1 MDTSLATPASSER
14 GPSRNRRPRRAGQ
27 RGQSTVEY
35 ALLLLGAAAI
45 AMLVVAWV
53 AKTDMIGRLFEMVI
67 GRIVDQA

>member
-1 MDTSLATPASSER
+1 MNSSVTSDR
-14 GPSRNRRPRRAGQ
+14 VPRRSEARHFGQ

-53 AKTDMIGRLFEMVI
+53 AKTDMIGRLFEVVI
-67 GRIVDQA
+67 GRIVDQT

>member
-1 MDTSLATPASSER
+1 MNTSATPNRARRRSEAR
-14 GPSRNRRPRRAGQ
+14 YIDQ

-53 AKTDMIGRLFEMVI
+53 AKTDMIGRLFEIVL
-67 GRIVDQA
+67 GRIVDQT

>member
-1 MDTSLATPASSER
+1 MRTQMQMKSTPV
-14 GPSRNRRPRRAGQ
+14 RAGRSQ

-53 AKTDMIGRLFEMVI
+53 AKSDMIGRLFDIVL

>member
-1 MDTSLATPASSER
+1 MNMSASTGSVPTGVE
-14 GPSRNRRPRRAGQ
+14 GPRRADQ

-53 AKTDMIGRLFEMVI
+53 ARSDMIGRLFEIVL
-67 GRIVDQA
+67 GRIVDQI

>member
-1 MDTSLATPASSER
+1 MHSTPAGSAAVSPTPESRPASSR
-14 GPSRNRRPRRAGQ
+14 SD

-53 AKTDMIGRLFEMVI
+53 AKSDMIGRLFEIVI
-67 GRIVDQA
+67 GQIVDQI

>member
-1 MDTSLATPASSER
+1 MNTSVTPNRALRRSEAR
-14 GPSRNRRPRRAGQ
+14 HFDQ

-53 AKTDMIGRLFEMVI
+53 AKTDMIGRLFEIVL
-67 GRIVDQA
+67 GRIVDQT